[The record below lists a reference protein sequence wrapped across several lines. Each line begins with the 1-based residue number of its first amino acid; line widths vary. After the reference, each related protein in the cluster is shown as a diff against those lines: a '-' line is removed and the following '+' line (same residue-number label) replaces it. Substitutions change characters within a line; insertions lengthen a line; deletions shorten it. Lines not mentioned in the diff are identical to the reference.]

1 MIIEARADEYW
12 LVIATVAAL
21 QILAGKDGEE
31 ASHALA
37 AGLGMSPSER
47 LLAIGCMARIKA
59 GGARFGFEETTKD
72 GELAWQVSMV
82 DDLEQCTPLPARV
95 LAFWRNT
102 ANLLAAG
109 SFRILTTT

>member
-1 MIIEARADEYW
+1 MIIEARTDEYW

-21 QILAGKDGEE
+21 QILAGKEGEE

-37 AGLGMSPSER
+37 AGLGMSSSER
-47 LLAIGCMARIKA
+47 LLAIGCMVRIKA

-82 DDLEQCTPLPARV
+82 DDLEQCTPLFRFPKEFLRDMAE
-95 LAFWRNT
+95 T
-102 ANLLAAG
+102 AP
-109 SFRILTTT
+109 